1 MHIEARQFARLLTTA
16 AVAAAFTLPTSLPA
30 QTGDHLVTPSE
41 LQQSAV
47 AASEARQKNI
57 DILRKALSSPQA
69 EKAFKEAH
77 ADPEEVK
84 KAVSSLND
92 QELAQL
98 ASRAEKAQKEFAAGG
113 ISDMQLVLILL
124 AIILLILLI
133 ALV

>member
-1 MHIEARQFARLLTTA
+1 MHIETRQFARLLTAA
-16 AVAAAFTLPTSLPA
+16 AVSAAFTVPTSLPA
-30 QTGDHLVTPSE
+30 QTGNHLVTPSE

-47 AASEARQKNI
+47 EASHARQKNI
-57 DILRKALSSPQA
+57 DILRKELSTPEA

-77 ADPEEVK
+77 ADPEEVR

-98 ASRAEKAQKEFAAGG
+98 ASRAQKAQKDFAAGG

-124 AIILLILLI
+124 AIILLILLL